1 MSTQQTVM
9 VIEDNTML
17 LDALE
22 KKLALNGF
30 KVIACLSGRQ
40 AFDALKQAISLPDA
54 ICLDYY
60 LIDMNGTEFMN
71 KLNRNEFWKDIPVL
85 VLSNADEEESEKTT
99 LALGAK
105 IYMLKT
111 QYKLEDVVV
120 QLRKILLPVE

>member
-1 MSTQQTVM
+1 MNTQQTVM
-9 VIEDNTML
+9 VIEDNNLL

-22 KKLALNGF
+22 KKLAFSGF
-30 KVIACLSGRQ
+30 KVIPCLSGRQ
-40 AFDALKQAISLPDA
+40 AFESLTQTIILPDA

-60 LIDMNGTEFMN
+60 LTDMNGTDFMH
-71 KLNRNEFWKDIPVL
+71 KLNNHEAWKDIPVL
-85 VLSNADEEESEKTT
+85 VLSNADEEESEKNT

-120 QLRKILLPVE
+120 QLRKILLPIE

>member
-1 MSTQQTVM
+1 MNTQKTVM
-9 VIEDNTML
+9 VVEDNNLL

-22 KKLALNGF
+22 KKLALSGF
-30 KVIACLSGRQ
+30 KVIPCLSGRQ
-40 AFDALKQAISLPDA
+40 AFESLTQTIILPDA

-60 LIDMNGTEFMN
+60 LTDMNGTDFMN
-71 KLNRNEFWKDIPVL
+71 KLNNNEAWKDIPVV
-85 VLSNADEEESEKTT
+85 VLSNADEEESEKST

-120 QLRKILLPVE
+120 QLRKILLPIE

>member
-1 MSTQQTVM
+1 M
-9 VIEDNTML
+9 VVEDNNML

-22 KKLALNGF
+22 KKLTLSGF
-30 KVIACLSGRQ
+30 KVIPCLSGRQ
-40 AFDALKQAISLPDA
+40 AFESLTQTIILPDA

-60 LIDMNGTEFMN
+60 LTDMNGTDFMH
-71 KLNRNEFWKDIPVL
+71 KLNSHEAWKDIPVV
-85 VLSNADEEESEKTT
+85 VLSNADEEESEKST

-120 QLRKILLPVE
+120 QLRKILLPIE